1 MSLSSTVPSTGIDLT
16 NTKIIKVILVSFLNE
31 FDISLQY
38 TPLEQDMYLLQTE
51 ERVISENH
59 LSDISLYTSFLRFYI
74 FKG

>member
-1 MSLSSTVPSTGIDLT
+1 MYLSSTVPSTGIDLT

-38 TPLEQDMYLLQTE
+38 TPLEQDRYLLKTE

-59 LSDISLYTSFLRFYI
+59 LSDISLYTYKFSSILHF
-74 FKG
+74 